1 MRKAVLLQNV
11 ARPPDAFVGNPDR
24 LVVTT
29 GKIGGLQKIVERLP
43 VEATPAGTGDLVV
56 MVPLE
61 ALQIKEREG
70 QFLDAGLNGIVSQS
84 VFIVFFVLAWRLPG
98 FVLFLLSRHSTCC
111 GENVPERGVFRARKP
126 KRAYFFHVLKCL
138 SLLVAQLKKG
148 FSCSSGRK

>member
-84 VFIVFFVLAWRLPG
+84 VFIVFLFSTFYLLWRK
-98 FVLFLLSRHSTCC
+98 
-111 GENVPERGVFRARKP
+111 RARTRRFQSRKP
-126 KRAYFFHVLKCL
+126 KRAYFFTFSNASL
-138 SLLVAQLKKG
+138 SL
-148 FSCSSGRK
+148 SHS

>member
-84 VFIVFFVLAWRLPG
+84 VFIVF
-98 FVLFLLSRHSTCC
+98 LFLLSRHSTCC

-126 KRAYFFHVLKCL
+126 KRAYFFTFSNASL
-138 SLLVAQLKKG
+138 SL
-148 FSCSSGRK
+148 SHS

>member
-70 QFLDAGLNGIVSQS
+70 QFDEWMMACSRKIA
-84 VFIVFFVLAWRLPG
+84 FICVQMNMKILSLAVRQG
-98 FVLFLLSRHSTCC
+98 
-111 GENVPERGVFRARKP
+111 ERGI
-126 KRAYFFHVLKCL
+126 
-138 SLLVAQLKKG
+138 
-148 FSCSSGRK
+148 

>member
-84 VFIVFFVLAWRLPG
+84 VIIVFCSCMEASWLCFVFAISTFYLLWRK
-98 FVLFLLSRHSTCC
+98 
-111 GENVPERGVFRARKP
+111 RARTRRFQSPEAQKGL
-126 KRAYFFHVLKCL
+126 FFHVLKCL